1 MSKIYSRIIKVIL
14 VAYVVINW
22 AVWSISPV
30 IIDRYVSDFLAPH
43 NLQLGDQ
50 TYIRYNPFV
59 SVVTIDKLAVFEASS
74 NQLKN
79 NTAGQDEPNTG
90 VLESNPQQDV
100 NSQADVNKQSN
111 TLVALDSGVIEFS
124 LFKLLA
130 NKLVIEDFILNGLAV
145 DVDLLAHH
153 VNLITQQNTKAVQS
167 ESAKKQKS
175 ETPSVVSFNNIRF
188 ELPQFLV
195 NNAQINLSI
204 EGQKQSIAISQLAL
218 TEVLASTTQQN
229 ANLNV
234 ELMYNQAKVEF
245 AANLKLKDFVGQL
258 DYRFN
263 ANKLAL
269 NKLKS
274 ALIHTTNGQIDDV
287 SGLISLLLNQSIR
300 FTKTNTV
307 LVTEDLNITLN
318 NLKLEQKQQ
327 NKTKTTV
334 IELNELI
341 ANNDI
346 TELVVPLSLNAVVTK
361 VLNGENTQASL
372 LSQDILNQLKL
383 RANVAITQK
392 QFLVSQRDASGV
404 TTGQL
409 IKLNHSDIPQVE
421 VLIEHGESLIQ
432 IPSIVLNQLVLANTQ
447 VTNAESEVGQTKM
460 PPLIHANQIDFNNLE
475 IINKRLLLEEI
486 SIGKVR
492 GAINKLKNGEIAQ
505 LAQFMSTQPDN
516 DVPVDTIKVAAQA
529 NEHETKPEASQLNKN
544 EQTPQSLAP
553 FSFYIGAINLS
564 QPLVLSVNDRSVIPS
579 YTNNIEVT
587 ELIITPIDSS
597 APAKRSLITISGLFD
612 QYSKFTLDANMTPFS
627 QQRFIEANIRVT
639 EFDLSTI
646 TAYLQQVMA
655 IESGQLNTDSH
666 FVIQGDKIEG
676 KAKLNLA
683 RVELTEA
690 VDYESASTVDTFIP
704 INMALSMLKDSK
716 GNIEMNVPIEGDL
729 DSPDFQLSGF
739 VALLVERATMSAS
752 KKYLMNLFVPYANII
767 DIGMQAGEFMLKV
780 RFQDLMLTPSEADI
794 PASADVFIKQF
805 ASLMLDKQETQ
816 ITICAMSTKDD
827 VGLTNTEKL
836 TTEHVDELNNLSLQ
850 RMKNFKDI
858 MVDEYQISSSR
869 LLLCVPRVDNSPG
882 ANPRLTFSS

>member
-1 MSKIYSRIIKVIL
+1 MSKIYSRIIKVVL

-30 IIDRYVSDFLAPH
+30 IIDRYVSDFLASH

-50 TYIRYNPFV
+50 TNIRYNPFI
-59 SVVTIDKLAVFEASS
+59 SVVTVDKFAVFEALPKQFNS
-74 NQLKN
+74 
-79 NTAGQDEPNTG
+79 NTASQGQPKASA
-90 VLESNPQQDV
+90 LESR
-100 NSQADVNKQSN
+100 SQVEVNKQLN
-111 TLVALDSGVIEFS
+111 TLVSLDLGVIEFS

-130 NKLVIEDFILNGLAV
+130 NKAVIEDFILDGLVV

-153 VNLITQQNTKAVQS
+153 VNLISQQNSKATQDERENKEKS
-167 ESAKKQKS
+167 KSDSAL
-175 ETPSVVSFNNIRF
+175 PFNNITF
-188 ELPQFLV
+188 ELPQFLI

-204 EGQKQSIAISQLAL
+204 AGQKQRIAISQLAL
-218 TEVLASTTQQN
+218 TQVVASTTQQR
-229 ANLNV
+229 ANVNV

-274 ALIHTTNGQIDDV
+274 ALIQTANGQFDDV
-287 SGLISLLLNQSIR
+287 SGLVSVSLNQSMS
-300 FTKTNTV
+300 FTKTNTA
-307 LVTEDLNITLN
+307 LVTEDLSILLT

-327 NKTKTTV
+327 SKARTTV
-334 IELNELI
+334 VELDELI
-341 ANNDI
+341 ANNEI
-346 TELVVPLSLNAVVTK
+346 TELVVPLSLNTVITK
-361 VLNGENTQASL
+361 VLNSENGQASL
-372 LSQDILNQLKL
+372 LFQDIANQLKL
-383 RANVAITQK
+383 RANVAITQN
-392 QFLVSQRDASGV
+392 QLVVSQRDASD
-404 TTGQL
+404 TTIGQL
-409 IKLNHSDIPQVE
+409 ISLNQSDIPQVD
-421 VLIEHGESLIQ
+421 VLIENGESLIQ
-432 IPSIVLNQLVLANTQ
+432 IPSIVLNELVLAHAQ
-447 VTNAESEVGQTKM
+447 LTNGESQGQKTKT
-460 PPLIHANQIDFNNLE
+460 PALIQASQIGFNNLE
-475 IINKRLLLEEI
+475 IINNRLLLEEI

-505 LAQFMSTQPDN
+505 LAQFMPTQPENNAPAGSPNVVVQADEQAAKS
-516 DVPVDTIKVAAQA
+516 KV
-529 NEHETKPEASQLNKN
+529 SSVNKS
-544 EQTPQSLAP
+544 EQTPQPLAP
-553 FSFYIGAINLS
+553 FSFFIGAIKLS
-564 QPLVLSVNDRSVIPS
+564 EPLVLSVNDRSVIPS
-579 YTNNIEVT
+579 YANNIEVT
-587 ELIITPIDSS
+587 ELIVTPVDSS
-597 APAKRSLITISGLFD
+597 APNKSSLITISGLFD
-612 QYSKFTLDANMTPFS
+612 QYSKFTLDANMQPFG
-627 QQRFIEANIRVT
+627 QQRFIEANIRIT

-646 TAYLQQVMA
+646 TAYLQQIMA

-690 VDYESASTVDTFIP
+690 VDYENASTVDTFIP
-704 INMALSMLKDSK
+704 INVALSMLKDSK

-780 RFQDLMLTPSEADI
+780 RFQDLMLTTSEADI
-794 PASADVFIKQF
+794 PSSADEFIKQF
-805 ASLMLDKQETQ
+805 ANLMLDKKDTQ

-836 TTEHVDELNNLSLQ
+836 TTDHVDELNELSLQ

-858 MVDEYQISSSR
+858 MVNDYQISSSR